1 MSIAMSLASKK
12 LQQILD
18 SRDNPDMTS
27 LKEIWSLLVEVDSEK
42 NKSSDLESS
51 KYILLVY
58 TFIIIDVVLLCV
70 PSSPIFILDHM
81 LYACIYIYNYVQ
93 GMFFSSFFIVLLYTM
108 IKVTDEI

>member
-12 LQQILD
+12 LQQILED

-58 TFIIIDVVLLCV
+58 TFIIIVVLLCV

-81 LYACIYIYNYVQ
+81 LYACIYIYIIMYKVC
-93 GMFFSSFFIVLLYTM
+93 FFHLFLLYCCM
-108 IKVTDEI
+108 Q